1 MLIQPKKINT
11 ISQEATMVYPNFLYI
26 GAEKAGSSW
35 IFEILREH
43 PEVYVPPAKDI
54 QFFDKNYEKG
64 IDWYLSLF
72 QPGGGRKAIG
82 EVSHDYFLAEQT
94 AGLIKR
100 YLPDVRLICCLRE
113 PVDRTM
119 SSYLFYKT
127 TVLNQA
133 TTFEQF
139 AFQERTLKLSDYYYN
154 LRPFYERFPRNNI
167 LILFFDDLKK
177 DPARFAQRIYEFLQV
192 NPHFQ
197 STVLYQKIL
206 PASETRLRWL
216 AHLAYQMGLGFRKLG
231 LVNVVGTVKRTGT
244 FRRLFY
250 KELDKKPQVSPAV
263 KQKLQ
268 AYYAERY
275 QLLPELIGMP
285 LPESWSVSDSVS
297 SDLAE

>member
-1 MLIQPKKINT
+1 MLTHLKKLKKTAREIVP
-11 ISQEATMVYPNFLYI
+11 VYPNFLYI

-43 PEVYVPPAKDI
+43 PDVYVPPAKDI

-72 QPGGGRKAIG
+72 QPGVGRKAIG

-100 YLPDVRLICCLRE
+100 YLPDVRLICCLRD

-139 AFQERTLKLSDYYYN
+139 AFQERILKLSDYYYN

-177 DPARFAQRIYEFLQV
+177 DPGLFAQRIYGFLQV
-192 NPHFQ
+192 APHFQ
-197 STVLYQKIL
+197 PKVLYQKIL
-206 PASETRLRWL
+206 PASETRVRWL
-216 AHLAYQMGLGFRKLG
+216 AHLAYQVGLGFRKLG
-231 LVNVVGTVKRTGT
+231 LVNTVGTVKRTGT
-244 FRRLFY
+244 FRTLLY
-250 KELDKKPQVSPAV
+250 KELDQKPQVSPAV
-263 KQKLQ
+263 QKKLR
-268 AYYAERY
+268 AYYTERY

-285 LPESWSVSDSVS
+285 LPEKWGIHVPIS
-297 SDLAE
+297 SNIAT